1 MITRTHAPGCTYT
14 LSAKARCTCHWAK
27 VIAEEEA
34 RRPIPPEVLV
44 PAFDKEKLLLQR
56 LETHVRNPPR
66 DESERAR
73 WDSDFRDLLKAID
86 EARK

>member
-1 MITRTHAPGCTYT
+1 MTIKFSDGEGNEWTLCKVREVMIYDATPDD
-14 LSAKARCTCHWAK
+14 LARAGY
-27 VIAEEEA
+27 
-34 RRPIPPEVLV
+34 V

-66 DESERAR
+66 DDSERAR
-73 WDSDFRDLLKAID
+73 WDSDFLDLLKAID